1 LKRIGQ
7 PLYDAWGAVRTTV
20 YYDEETDTMAHHHE
34 QDVEAIV
41 ENNKRLQ
48 NLNDGYSPSRELKRV
63 GSIPLQ
69 VAEKWRIEAG
79 LGVEFWQWPK
89 KEQNA
94 FFLKRLRSSDNRHF
108 RTADK
113 I

>member
-41 ENNKRLQ
+41 ENN
-48 NLNDGYSPSRELKRV
+48 
-63 GSIPLQ
+63 
-69 VAEKWRIEAG
+69 
-79 LGVEFWQWPK
+79 
-89 KEQNA
+89 
-94 FFLKRLRSSDNRHF
+94 
-108 RTADK
+108 
-113 I
+113 